1 MDSMIAAAAR
11 ALAAGDALTALQRV
25 ALRDDPPALA
35 LRGIAMAQLGE
46 HPRAR
51 ELLRRAARAFGTHE
65 PVARARCVVAE
76 AEVALA
82 QRDLGGDGAAPL
94 LAAAHTLQAHGDTT
108 NALQARLVAA
118 RRLVL
123 LGRLAEASD
132 LLATHPADGP
142 PAPTHLPAPLAAVAA
157 LTRAEL
163 ALRAL
168 HIDAAHTALQHA
180 ERAAQHAGV
189 PALQAEV
196 AHARALLARP
206 AARLLGPGGEQTL
219 QLQDVA
225 ALRASRHTLVVDACR
240 HAVHAD
246 GVVLPLA
253 RRPVLLALVRALAQ
267 AWPGDVDREALI
279 ASVFRTRHP
288 DETHRARLRVE
299 MGRLRKLI
307 APLAGVEATA
317 RGFVLH
323 PLGGRTVAVLAPPVD
338 GAQGALLALL
348 ADGAAWSTS
357 ALALALGDSQRTV
370 QRALAELEA
379 SGQVRAIGQARARR
393 WVAAPL
399 VGFTTILLLPTTPPN
414 P

>member
-1 MDSMIAAAAR
+1 MDSMISAAAR
-11 ALAAGDALTALQRV
+11 ALAAGDALAALQRV

-51 ELLRRAARAFGTHE
+51 ELLRRAARAFGANE

-82 QRDLGGDGAAPL
+82 QRDLGGDGSAPL

-123 LGRLAEASD
+123 LGRLAEASA
-132 LLATHPADGP
+132 LLAAHPDDST
-142 PAPTHLPAPLAAVAA
+142 PTHLPAPLAAVAA
-157 LTRAEL
+157 LTHAEL

-180 ERAAQHAGV
+180 ERASQHAGV

-196 AHARALLARP
+196 AHARALLAQP
-206 AARLLGPGGEQTL
+206 AARLLGPGSEQVL
-219 QLQDVA
+219 RLQDVA

-240 HAVHAD
+240 HAVHAS

-253 RRPVLLALVRALAQ
+253 RRPVLFALVRALAQ
-267 AWPGDVDREALI
+267 AWPGDVEREALI

-317 RGFVLH
+317 RGFVLLPSADH
-323 PLGGRTVAVLAPPVD
+323 TVAVLAPPVD

-379 SGQVRAIGQARARR
+379 SGQVRTIGQARARR

-399 VGFTTILLLPTTPPN
+399 VGFTTILLLPTTQPN